1 MSGRDVRRLAARA
14 TTMTHEAKRNMVARI
29 AVGADALGVTDIY
42 VAREPYRVASGAL
55 ELLDLKA
62 RVHVLDLPIHNN
74 ASDTERAVN
83 AFVEAGCRTFVSLGG
98 DGTNRA
104 IIRAQPDIDLIPLST
119 GTNNVFPVLA
129 EPTIA
134 GMVAGLNATV
144 RLDPDLKRRA
154 KILHVSG
161 DAEDIGLIDVVLLRD
176 DHVGNYLPFETD
188 KLAQIV
194 LTRAEP
200 NSVGMSPIGGLIE
213 PVGIDDDV
221 GLNVM
226 MGGSTKL
233 TVPISPGLFT
243 TVSVDQVEK
252 VAFDQQIV
260 LSGPGVLA
268 LDGDRDH
275 QLDEEQSAIIT
286 IRRDGPKIIPIERA
300 MAWAAKQNLFATKIA

>member
-1 MSGRDVRRLAARA
+1 MRRLAARA
-14 TTMTHEAKRNMVARI
+14 TTMTHEAKRNMAARI
-29 AVGADALGVTDIY
+29 AVGANAMGVTDIY

-74 ASDTERAVN
+74 ASDTERAVH

-104 IIRAQPDIDLIPLST
+104 IVRAQPDIDLIPLST

-134 GMVAGLNATV
+134 GMVAGLNATG
-144 RLDPDLKRRA
+144 RLEPDLKRRA
-154 KILHVSG
+154 KVLHVSG
-161 DAEDIGLIDVVLLRD
+161 DAEDIGLIDAVLLRD

-213 PVGIDDDV
+213 PVGVDDDT
-221 GLNVM
+221 GLSVM
-226 MGGSTKL
+226 MGGGTKL

-243 TVSVDQVEK
+243 TVSVDHVEQ

-275 QLDEEQSAIIT
+275 QLDEGQSAIIT

-300 MAWAAKQNLFATKIA
+300 MAWAAKQNLFAIKSA